1 VVSQQVQPDI
11 QPLLEGLD
19 GAARSQRE
27 ELINWLL
34 SRGISVDQIGQA
46 ITPMLLAS
54 RRVAGDDGTYVSA
67 REISEQTGLDLDLLQ
82 RLQRA
87 MGLPAVEDPDAA
99 VLLRADAEA
108 VTFSQQFIDLGIDA
122 DQVVLITRVLAE
134 GLSRAAEVMR
144 AAALAAVL
152 EPGASELETAKAAEG
167 LVAEAAPLL
176 GPMIQDMLFVQ
187 LRHAMETEA
196 VDASERAEG
205 VPLPGARLVTVAF
218 ADIVGFTRL
227 GEVVPPE
234 QLEQLANSLA
244 EATRDVVR
252 PPVRLIKT
260 IGDAVMLVSPEPAAL
275 LDAVL
280 NLVAATEADP
290 EFPGLRVG
298 LATGMAVSRAGDW
311 FGSPVNLASRVT
323 GVARPGTVL
332 VAESTRQAIAADD
345 DRFRWSFAG
354 ARRLKGIKGD
364 VKLFRARMRD
374 Q

>member
-1 VVSQQVQPDI
+1 MVSQHAHPEIEV
-11 QPLLEGLD
+11 LLEGLD
-19 GAARSQRE
+19 GAARLQRE
-27 ELINWLL
+27 ELIDWLL
-34 SRGISVDQIGQA
+34 GRGISVDQISQA
-46 ITPMLLAS
+46 VTPILLAS
-54 RRVAGDDGTYVSA
+54 RRVTGDDGTYVSA
-67 REISEQTGLDLDLLQ
+67 REVSEQTGLDIPLLQ

-87 MGLPAVEDPDAA
+87 MGLPAVDDPDVA
-99 VLLRADAEA
+99 VLMRADAEA
-108 VTFSQQFIDLGIDA
+108 VKFAQHFIDLGIDA

-144 AAALAAVL
+144 AAILASVF
-152 EPGASELETAKAAEG
+152 EPGATELETAKAAEV

-176 GPMIQDMLFVQ
+176 GPMIGDMLFVQ

-205 VPLPGARLVTVAF
+205 VSLPGARLVTVAF

-244 EATRDVVR
+244 DAARDVAR
-252 PPVRLIKT
+252 APVRLIKT
-260 IGDAVMLVSPEPAAL
+260 IGDAVMLVSVDPVAL
-275 LDAVL
+275 LAAVL
-280 NLVAATEADP
+280 ALVATAESHPD
-290 EFPGLRVG
+290 FPGLRVG

-323 GVARPGTVL
+323 GVARPGAVL
-332 VAESTRQAIAADD
+332 VAESTRQAIADD
-345 DRFRWSFAG
+345 DRFTWSFAG
-354 ARRLKGIKGD
+354 ARRLKGVKGD

>member
-1 VVSQQVQPDI
+1 MVSQQVQPDI

-332 VAESTRQAIAADD
+332 VAESTRQAIAAAD

-364 VKLFRARMRD
+364 VKMFRARMRD

>member
-1 VVSQQVQPDI
+1 MVSQQVQPDI

-323 GVARPGTVL
+323 GVARPGAVL